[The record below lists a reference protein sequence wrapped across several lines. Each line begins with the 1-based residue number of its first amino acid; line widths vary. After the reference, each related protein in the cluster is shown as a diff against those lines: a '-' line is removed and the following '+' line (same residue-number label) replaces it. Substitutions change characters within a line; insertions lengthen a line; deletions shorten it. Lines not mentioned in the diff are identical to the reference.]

1 MTEPFSRGC
10 ILDAESLGPGLDFA
24 SLRGAVARWDWHDRT
39 DHADAPARI
48 GDAEIVVT
56 NKVRVGEEA
65 FAAAPALR
73 LVCVAATG
81 VNNVDLEAA
90 DRHGVTVCNATGY
103 GTPSV
108 VQHTLALMLA
118 LATRLEDYHGAVRA
132 GRWAESPHFCL
143 LDYPITELAG
153 RTLGIVG
160 HGTLGQGV
168 AAVAGALGMEVAVA
182 ARPGSTTVPDGRMAL
197 ADLLPRVDVLSLH
210 CPLTPETHG
219 LIGAGELARMKP
231 TAFLLNTARGGIVD
245 EPALADALRAGT
257 IAGAGVD
264 VLTVE
269 PPRDGNPLLADDI
282 PNLVLTPHSA
292 WGSHAARQ
300 RLVDQ
305 VAGTIERFAEG
316 APRNVVA
323 GPPRPGGAA

>member
-1 MTEPFSRGC
+1 MSAAFSRGC
-10 ILDAESLGPGLDFA
+10 ILDAESLGPGLDFRE
-24 SLRGAVARWDWHDRT
+24 LRQAVAEWDWHDRS
-39 DHADAPARI
+39 ADAEAPARI
-48 GDAEIVVT
+48 GDAELVVT
-56 NKVRVGEEA
+56 NKVRLGEEA
-65 FAAAPALR
+65 FAAARALR

-90 DRHGVTVCNATGY
+90 ARHGVTVCNATGY

-118 LATRLEDYHGAVRA
+118 LATRLEDYHAAVRA
-132 GRWAESPHFCL
+132 GDWAASPHFCL

-160 HGTLGQGV
+160 HGTLGRGV
-168 AAVAGALGMEVAVA
+168 ARVAEALGMTVRVA
-182 ARPGSTTVPDGRMAL
+182 ARPGAARVEPDRVAL
-197 ADLLPRVDVLSLH
+197 ADLLPAADVLSLH
-210 CPLTPETHG
+210 CPLTPETRG
-219 LIGAGELARMKP
+219 LIGAAELARMKDS
-231 TAFLLNTARGGIVD
+231 AFLINTARGGIVD

-269 PPRDGNPLLADDI
+269 PPRAGNPLLAAVI
-282 PNLVLTPHSA
+282 PNLIVTPHSA
-292 WGSHAARQ
+292 WGSHASRQ

-305 VAGTIERFAEG
+305 VAANIGAFADG
-316 APRNVVA
+316 APRNVVG
-323 GPPRPGGAA
+323 GPGA

>member
-1 MTEPFSRGC
+1 MKTAFTRAC
-10 ILDAESLGPGLDFA
+10 ILDAESLGPGLDLDA
-24 SLRGAVARWDWHDRT
+24 LRAVADYWDWHDRT
-39 DHADAPARI
+39 TNADAPGRI
-48 GDAEIVVT
+48 GDAELVIT
-56 NKVRVGEEA
+56 NKVHVGAEA
-65 FAAAPALR
+65 FAAAPSLR

-90 DRHGVTVCNATGY
+90 AEHDVTVCNATGY
-103 GTPSV
+103 GTASV

-118 LATRLEDYHGAVRA
+118 LATRLEDYHAAVRA

-160 HGTLGQGV
+160 YGTLGQGV
-168 AAVAGALGMEVAVA
+168 ARVAAALGMEILVA
-182 ARPGSTTVPDGRMAL
+182 ARPGADGAPADRVPIDE
-197 ADLLPRVDVLSLH
+197 LLPRVDVLSLH
-210 CPLTPETHG
+210 CPLTGATRG
-219 LIGAGELARMKP
+219 LIGAAELARMRP

-245 EPALADALRAGT
+245 EQALADALRAGT

-269 PPRDGNPLLADDI
+269 PPSEGNPLLAEDI

-292 WGSHAARQ
+292 WGSHDARQ
-300 RLVDQ
+300 RLIDQ
-305 VAGTIERFAEG
+305 VAAVSNDFAAG
-316 APRNVVA
+316 RPRNVVA
-323 GPPRPGGAA
+323 GPGAG